1 MQFTSRYREYWSKN
15 LRLTGAL
22 LLVWAAVTFIPIF
35 WAKDLNELGFFG
47 WPLAFYMGAQ
57 GAPIAYVLLIWLYAH
72 IMEGLDREYG
82 AGEQEE

>member
-1 MQFTSRYREYWSKN
+1 MQITSRYREYWSKN
-15 LRLTGAL
+15 LRLTGTL
-22 LLVWAAVTFIPIF
+22 LLVWAAVTFIPIY